1 MNPTEILKLSFEDI
15 IFRNRNKE
23 YGAYNLRMSYE
34 KHMRRGLAWGL
45 FIFLLLVSTPKISAL
60 FGSDHTKTE
69 GDEVIIIVD
78 PYEDL
83 LPQPKKTEVP
93 DFTPPPPPP
102 ARSTVQYIP
111 TNVRPDDQI
120 VHEAT
125 MATIED
131 LKAMEISTKTTEGSE
146 DGIAMGF
153 IEDYGDGDFFDSE
166 VPVVEVKK
174 KSEPE
179 FYMHVEQMPEFG
191 SGVNELME
199 YLSDRIT
206 YPELARSSG
215 IEGTVVIQFVIDPK
229 GQVTHVTLV
238 RGIGGGCDEVAMKIV
253 SNMPDWSPG
262 KQQGRA
268 VPVKMTLPIKFN
280 LKH

>member
-34 KHMRRGLAWGL
+34 KHMRRGLSWGL
-45 FIFLLLVSTPKISAL
+45 FIFLLLVSTPKISDL
-60 FGSDHTKTE
+60 FGAGHTKPK
-69 GDEVIIIVD
+69 GDKIITIVN
-78 PYEDL
+78 PYINEI
-83 LPQPKKTEVP
+83 PKPNKIKVP
-93 DFTPPPPPP
+93 EFSPLPPPP
-102 ARSTVQYIP
+102 AKSTIQYMP
-111 TNVRPDDQI
+111 TKVKPDDQ
-120 VHEAT
+120 VEHEAII
-125 MATIED
+125 ATVED
-131 LKAMEISTKTTEGSE
+131 LKAMEISTKTTEGSD
-146 DGIAMGF
+146 DGIAMG
-153 IEDYGDGDFFDSE
+153 IIDEYGDGDFFDSE
-166 VPVVEVKK
+166 VPVVEIKK
-174 KSEPE
+174 KEEPE

-229 GQVTHVTLV
+229 GQVTNVTLV
-238 RGIGGGCDEVAMKIV
+238 RGIGGGCDEVAIKIV